1 MNTFDQLG
9 LQENILKAIKELGFE
24 NPMPVQEAVIPRII
38 ENNTDIVALAQTGT
52 GKTAAFGLPLLQLI
66 DPDNKKTQALILSPT
81 RELCMQIA
89 SDLNSYSKYLPNI
102 KVTAVYGGA
111 SIETQAKQLKNG
123 TQIIAA
129 TPGRMLDMIMRKYAD
144 LSEVRFLVLDE
155 ADEMLDMGFE
165 EDVQSIIESTP
176 KDRHTFLFSATMPTD
191 VEKIARR
198 YMKNPE
204 TISMGQRNIGATNVK
219 HIYYLT
225 HARDRYTVL
234 KRVADFHPDMYA
246 IIFCRTRQETQEIS
260 DSLIRDGYSADAL
273 HGDLSQSQRD
283 HVMKKF
289 REKHLNMLVATD
301 VAARG
306 IDVSDLTHVI
316 NYQLPD
322 DTDNYIHR
330 SGRTGRAG
338 KDGISI
344 SIINMKEK
352 GRIKMLER
360 QIGKPFSAGKI
371 PSGRQVCEKQL
382 YHLIDRMENVNVIED
397 EINDFLPVIYKKLES
412 LTKEDIIKRFVSV
425 EFNSFLE
432 YYRDSKDLN
441 VDESRER
448 SDRSEGGSFT
458 RLFMSIGRK
467 DGLTV
472 PKLLGMVNEYTNSR
486 DLKVGRIELG
496 DTFTFIEVDTKYLP
510 LFMASFKDQTM
521 NERPIRVDVAEDQSS
536 SERPGRSSY
545 GGGRGGRGGDRGG
558 DRGGYRGGRSGGG
571 DRGGYGGG
579 DRGGSGGGYK
589 KSYGGSSDRPA
600 YKGGGDRRSDSSRSA
615 TRPDSDRGGSRPS
628 GGEPWYKEQAGK
640 PGKKKK
646 RF

>member
-24 NPMPVQEAVIPRII
+24 TPMPVQEAVIPRII

-89 SDLNSYSKYLPNI
+89 SDLNSYSKYMPNI

-111 SIETQAKQLKNG
+111 SIEAQAKQLRAG

-176 KDRHTFLFSATMPTD
+176 KDRHTFLFSATMPSD

-204 TISMGQRNIGATNVK
+204 TLSMGQRNIGATNVK
-219 HIYYLT
+219 HMYYLT

-234 KRVADFHPDMYA
+234 KRVADFHPEMYA
-246 IIFCRTRQETQEIS
+246 IIFCRTRQETQEIA
-260 DSLIRDGYSADAL
+260 DSLIRDGYNADAL

-338 KDGISI
+338 KDGVSI
-344 SIINMKEK
+344 SIINLKEK

-360 QIGKPFSAGKI
+360 QIGKAFSAGKI
-371 PSGRQVCEKQL
+371 PLGRQVCEKQL

-397 EINDFLPVIYKKLES
+397 EINDFLPVIYKKLDAMS
-412 LTKEDIIKRFVSV
+412 KEEIIKRFVSI

-432 YYRDSKDLN
+432 YYRDAKDLN

-448 SDRSEGGSFT
+448 GERSDSGSFT

-472 PKLLGMVNEYTNSR
+472 PKLLGMVNEFTNSR
-486 DLKVGRIELG
+486 DLKVGRVELG

-510 LFMASFKDQTM
+510 LFMSSFKDQTM
-521 NERPIRVDVAEDQSS
+521 NERPIKVDVAEDQTS
-536 SERPGRSSY
+536 SERPGRSSH
-545 GGGRGGRGGDRGG
+545 GGGRGGDRGG
-558 DRGGYRGGRSGGG
+558 DRGGYRGGRSSGG

-589 KSYGGSSDRPA
+589 QSYGGSSDRPA

-615 TRPDSDRGGSRPS
+615 TRSDSDRGSSRPSS

-640 PGKKKK
+640 PGKKK

>member
-1 MNTFDQLG
+1 MNTFDELG

-24 NPMPVQEAVIPRII
+24 SPMPVQEAVIPRII
-38 ENNTDIVALAQTGT
+38 ENTTDIVALAQTGT

-66 DPDNKKTQALILSPT
+66 DPANKKTQALILSPT

-89 SDLNSYSKYLPNI
+89 SDLNNYSKYLPGI

-111 SIETQAKQLKNG
+111 SIESQAKQLNAG

-129 TPGRMLDMIMRKYAD
+129 TPGRMLDMILRKYAD
-144 LSEVRFLVLDE
+144 LSDLKFLVLDE

-165 EDVQSIIESTP
+165 EDVQSIIESTH
-176 KDRHTFLFSATMPTD
+176 KDRHTFLFSATMPAD

-198 YMKNPE
+198 YMTNPE
-204 TISMGQRNIGATNVK
+204 TISLGQRNIGATNVK

-225 HARDRYTVL
+225 HARERYSVL

-246 IIFCRTRQETQEIS
+246 IVFCRTRQETQEIS
-260 DSLIRDGYSADAL
+260 DALIRDGYSADAL

-289 REKHLNMLVATD
+289 RDKHLNMLVATD

-306 IDVSDLTHVI
+306 IDVNDLTHVI
-316 NYQLPD
+316 NYNLPD
-322 DTDNYIHR
+322 DSDNYIHR

-352 GRIKMLER
+352 GRIRLLEK
-360 QIGKPFSAGKI
+360 QIGKSFSAGKI

-382 YHLIDRMENVNVIED
+382 YYLIDRMENVSVIED
-397 EINDFLPVIYKKLES
+397 EINDFLPVIYKKLDWMS
-412 LTKEDIIKRFVSV
+412 KEEIIKRFVSI

-448 SDRSEGGSFT
+448 GESEGFT
-458 RLFMSIGRK
+458 NIFMSIGRK
-467 DGLTV
+467 DGLMV
-472 PKLLGMVNEYTNSR
+472 PKLLGLINDYTHSR
-486 DLKVGRIELG
+486 ELKVGRIELG
-496 DTFTFIEVDTKYLP
+496 DTFTFVEIETKFVP
-510 LFMASFKDQTM
+510 LFMESFKDKSL
-521 NERPIRVDVAEDQSS
+521 NGRPIRVDIAEGQGPGRNKKSS
-536 SERPGRSSY
+536 S
-545 GGGRGGRGGDRGG
+545 GGGRRGDNERGGFSGSQRRGNE
-558 DRGGYRGGRSGGG
+558 RGNL
-571 DRGGYGGG
+571 
-579 DRGGSGGGYK
+579 
-589 KSYGGSSDRPA
+589 GGSSRRSYDQGSDKPSF
-600 YKGGGDRRSDSSRSA
+600 KGDRRSGSTKTSRRNSDKFESSGR
-615 TRPDSDRGGSRPS
+615 
-628 GGEPWYKEQAGK
+628 EPWYKEQAGK

>member
-24 NPMPVQEAVIPRII
+24 TPMPVQEAVIPRII

-89 SDLNSYSKYLPNI
+89 SDLNSYSKYMPNI

-111 SIETQAKQLKNG
+111 SIEAQAKQLRAG

-176 KDRHTFLFSATMPTD
+176 KDRHTFLFSATMPSD

-204 TISMGQRNIGATNVK
+204 TLSMGQRNIGATNVK
-219 HIYYLT
+219 HMYYLT

-234 KRVADFHPDMYA
+234 KRVADFHPEMYA
-246 IIFCRTRQETQEIS
+246 IIFCRTRQETQEIA
-260 DSLIRDGYSADAL
+260 DSLIRDGYNADAL

-338 KDGISI
+338 KDGVSI
-344 SIINMKEK
+344 SIINLKEK

-360 QIGKPFSAGKI
+360 QIGKAFSAGKI
-371 PSGRQVCEKQL
+371 PLGRQVCEKQL

-397 EINDFLPVIYKKLES
+397 EINDFLPVIYKKLDAMS
-412 LTKEDIIKRFVSV
+412 KEEIIKRFVSI

-432 YYRDSKDLN
+432 YYRDAKDLN

-448 SDRSEGGSFT
+448 GERSDSGSFT

-472 PKLLGMVNEYTNSR
+472 PKLLGMVNEFTNSR
-486 DLKVGRIELG
+486 DLKVGRVELG

-510 LFMASFKDQTM
+510 LFMSSFKDQTM
-521 NERPIRVDVAEDQSS
+521 NERPIKVDVAEDQTS
-536 SERPGRSSY
+536 SERPGRSSH
-545 GGGRGGRGGDRGG
+545 GGGRGGDRGG
-558 DRGGYRGGRSGGG
+558 DRGGYRGGRSSGG

-615 TRPDSDRGGSRPS
+615 TRSDSDRGSSRPSS

-640 PGKKKK
+640 PGKKK

>member
-1 MNTFDQLG
+1 MNTFEQLG

-24 NPMPVQEAVIPRII
+24 TPMPVQEAVIPRII

-66 DPDNKKTQALILSPT
+66 DPDNKKTQAIILSPT

-89 SDLNSYSKYLPNI
+89 SDLNSYSKYMPNI

-111 SIETQAKQLKNG
+111 SIEAQAKQLRAG

-144 LSEVRFLVLDE
+144 LSEIRFLVLDE

-204 TISMGQRNIGATNVK
+204 TLSMGQRNIGATNVK

-246 IIFCRTRQETQEIS
+246 IIFCRTRQETQEIA
-260 DSLIRDGYSADAL
+260 DSLIRDGYNADAL

-322 DTDNYIHR
+322 DSDNYIHR

-338 KDGISI
+338 KDGVSI

-397 EINDFLPVIYKKLES
+397 EINDFLPVIYKKLEAMS
-412 LTKEDIIKRFVSV
+412 KEEIIKRFASV

-441 VDESRER
+441 VNESRER

-472 PKLLGMVNEYTNSR
+472 PKLLGMVNEFTNSR
-486 DLKVGRIELG
+486 DLKVGRVELG

-521 NERPIRVDVAEDQSS
+521 NERPIKVDVAEDQTSP
-536 SERPGRSSY
+536 ERPGRSSY
-545 GGGRGGRGGDRGG
+545 GGGDR
-558 DRGGYRGGRSGGG
+558 RGGG
-571 DRGGYGGG
+571 DRGGYKGGSRGGDRG
-579 DRGGSGGGYK
+579 DRGGSGGGGYK
-589 KSYGGSSDRPA
+589 KSYGSGSDRPA
-600 YKGGGDRRSDSSRSA
+600 YKSGGRSDSSRSA
-615 TRPDSDRGGSRPS
+615 TRSDSDRGSSRPAS

-640 PGKKKK
+640 PGRKK

>member
-89 SDLNSYSKYLPNI
+89 SDLNSYSKYMPNI

-111 SIETQAKQLKNG
+111 SIEAQAKQLRAG

-144 LSEVRFLVLDE
+144 LSEVQFLVLDE

-204 TISMGQRNIGATNVK
+204 TLSMGQRNIGATNVK

-234 KRVADFHPDMYA
+234 KRVADFHPEMYA
-246 IIFCRTRQETQEIS
+246 IIFCRTRQETQEIA
-260 DSLIRDGYSADAL
+260 DSLIRDGYDADAL

-338 KDGISI
+338 KDGVSI

-371 PSGRQVCEKQL
+371 PTGRQVCEKQL

-397 EINDFLPVIYKKLES
+397 EINDFLPVIYKKLEEMS
-412 LTKEDIIKRFVSV
+412 KEEIIKRFVSI

-432 YYRDSKDLN
+432 YYRDAKDLN

-448 SDRSEGGSFT
+448 GDRSESGSFT

-521 NERPIRVDVAEDQSS
+521 NERPIKVDVAEDQTS

-545 GGGRGGRGGDRGG
+545 GGGRGGDRGG
-558 DRGGYRGGRSGGG
+558 DRGGYRGGRSGGS

-579 DRGGSGGGYK
+579 DRGGSGGGGYK

-600 YKGGGDRRSDSSRSA
+600 YKSGGERRSDSSRSA
-615 TRPDSDRGGSRPS
+615 TRSDSDRGGNRPS
-628 GGEPWYKEQAGK
+628 GGEPWYKEQAGR

>member
-1 MNTFDQLG
+1 MNTFDELG

-89 SDLNSYSKYLPNI
+89 SDLNSYSKYMPNI

-111 SIETQAKQLKNG
+111 SIEAQAKQLRAG

-176 KDRHTFLFSATMPTD
+176 KDRHTFLFSATMPSD

-204 TISMGQRNIGATNVK
+204 TLSMGQRNIGATNVK
-219 HIYYLT
+219 HMYYLT

-234 KRVADFHPDMYA
+234 KRVADFHPSMYA
-246 IIFCRTRQETQEIS
+246 IIFCRTRQETQEIA
-260 DSLIRDGYSADAL
+260 DSLIRDGYDADAL

-289 REKHLNMLVATD
+289 RDKHLNMLVATD

-322 DTDNYIHR
+322 DSDNYIHR

-371 PSGRQVCEKQL
+371 PLGRQVCEKQL
-382 YHLIDRMENVNVIED
+382 YHLIDRMENVTVIED
-397 EINDFLPVIYKKLES
+397 EINDFLPVIYKKLDAMS
-412 LTKEDIIKRFVSV
+412 KEEIIKRFVSI

-432 YYRDSKDLN
+432 YYRDAKDLN

-448 SDRSEGGSFT
+448 GDRSDSGSFT

-472 PKLLGMVNEYTNSR
+472 PKLLGMVNEFTNSR
-486 DLKVGRIELG
+486 DLKVGRVELG

-521 NERPIRVDVAEDQSS
+521 NERPIKVDVAEDQTS

-545 GGGRGGRGGDRGG
+545 KGGRSGERSSDRGG
-558 DRGGYRGGRSGGG
+558 DSGGYRGGRSGGG
-571 DRGGYGGG
+571 DRGG
-579 DRGGSGGGYK
+579 DRGGSGGGGYK

-600 YKGGGDRRSDSSRSA
+600 YKGGDRRSDSSRSA
-615 TRPDSDRGGSRPS
+615 ARPDSDRGSSRPAPS
-628 GGEPWYKEQAGK
+628 GEPWYKEQAGK
-640 PGKKKK
+640 PGRKKK